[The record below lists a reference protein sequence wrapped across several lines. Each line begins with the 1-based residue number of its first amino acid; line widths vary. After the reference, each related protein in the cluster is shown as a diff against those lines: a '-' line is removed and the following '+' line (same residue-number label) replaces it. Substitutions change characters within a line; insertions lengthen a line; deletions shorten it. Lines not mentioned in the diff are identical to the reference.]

1 MRNGYEETI
10 QRGLAAVHTV
20 GRLIGSDGNAQEGIA
35 QLRRALHFAD
45 AVVIGAGA
53 GMSTSA
59 GFTYGGAR
67 FMRWFSDFFARFGFR
82 DMYSGGFYDFP
93 DAGTK
98 WAFWAR
104 MIYVNRYMPAAK
116 PVYEALLDL
125 VRDKDYFVITTN
137 VDHLF
142 QRAGF
147 DKRRLF
153 CTQGDYGLF
162 QHADP
167 ADGRTYDNEA
177 WVMDAMRA
185 MGYVMGDD
193 GLFAPPVGGKVSMRL
208 PDALIPHLPDGS
220 EPVMNLRGDDSF
232 VQDTLWHAASEAY
245 AEFLDKCEGKRV
257 LYLELGVG
265 GNTPVIIKFPFWQMV
280 RDNENAVYACVN
292 MGEACAPEAIAGRSI
307 LLDMDIGE
315 ALEGVKNMQPGQ
327 EILCPAKKA

>member
-10 QRGLAAVHTV
+10 QRGLAAVRSMGTLV
-20 GRLIGSDGNAQEGIA
+20 TGVEDARESLA
-35 QLRRALHFAD
+35 QLRRALDFAD
-45 AVVIGAGA
+45 AVVVGAGA
-53 GMSTSA
+53 GLSTSA
-59 GFTYGGAR
+59 GFAYGGAR
-67 FMRWFSDFFARFGFR
+67 FMRWFGDFFARFGFR

-104 MIYVNRYMPAAK
+104 MIYVNRYMPAAR
-116 PVYEALLDL
+116 PVYGELLEF

-137 VDHLF
+137 VDHQF

-153 CTQGDYGLF
+153 YTQGDYGLF

-177 WVMDAMRA
+177 WVMQAMRA
-185 MGYVMGDD
+185 MGYVQGED
-193 GLFAPPVGGKVSMRL
+193 GLFAPPENGKVSMSL
-208 PDALIPHLPDGS
+208 PDALIPRLPDGS

-232 VQDTLWHAASEAY
+232 VQDAGWHAASAAY
-245 AEFLDKCEGKRV
+245 AEFLDRCEGKRV

-265 GNTPVIIKFPFWQMV
+265 GNTPVIIKFPFWQRT
-280 RDNENAVYACVN
+280 RDNENAVYACIN
-292 MGEACAPEAIAGRSI
+292 YGEACAPSAIASRSI
-307 LLDMDIGE
+307 CLDMDIGE
-315 ALEGVKNMQPGQ
+315 ALAGLKN
-327 EILCPAKKA
+327 A